1 MRLLR
6 ISACTVNKSQIKSD
20 NNESLILNIVLK
32 KNLKIENSR
41 LNLELLDSSSLI
53 VNIKVNKKRFEV
65 GKIDEKFDDCD
76 VAIVIV
82 TTLKIINVQA

>member
-1 MRLLR
+1 M
-6 ISACTVNKSQIKSD
+6 NKSQIKSD
-20 NNESLILNIVLK
+20 NNESLILNIVSK
-32 KNLKIENSR
+32 HNLQIENSR
-41 LNLELLDSSSLI
+41 LNLKLLDSSSLI
-53 VNIKVNKKRFEV
+53 VNIKVDEKRFEI